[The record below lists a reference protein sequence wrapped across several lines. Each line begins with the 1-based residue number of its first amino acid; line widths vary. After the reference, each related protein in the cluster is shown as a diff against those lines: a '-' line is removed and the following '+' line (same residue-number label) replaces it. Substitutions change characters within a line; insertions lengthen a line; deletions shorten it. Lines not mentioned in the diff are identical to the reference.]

1 MPISKTPDQR
11 ACGLNQTRLLRARSI
26 IVTSLDALK
35 TAGHTRHGLFLQ
47 FVQGTLSVTA
57 EKSHLCSLLCLAHDG
72 WPALHATQHFINT
85 AKNAVWITAC
95 GAVVL
100 ILVPHPFL

>member
-1 MPISKTPDQR
+1 M
-11 ACGLNQTRLLRARSI
+11 
-26 IVTSLDALK
+26 TSLDALR
-35 TAGHTRHGLFLQ
+35 TAGHTYCRLFLQ

-57 EKSHLCSLLCLAHDG
+57 EKSHLCCLLCLVHDG
-72 WPALHATQHFINT
+72 WPALHATQRFINT

-100 ILVPHPFL
+100 TLVPDPFL